1 MTIAK
6 IVGSSFVNTAKQEIN
21 HDIFKAAN
29 KSGFISALLEPKPE
43 IATSASI
50 RSEEEDEDTGLEEDI
65 SSGEV

>member
-1 MTIAK
+1 
-6 IVGSSFVNTAKQEIN
+6 
-21 HDIFKAAN
+21 
-29 KSGFISALLEPKPE
+29 LLEPKPE